1 MFSNGFSITY
11 GHYDA
16 QDLDVKHQVKIQAC
30 CKDAGVQIIQKF
42 VRKDHENKGH
52 DSLVSQ
58 QTDEN
63 AQPRIQTEIHDVIY
77 KMKQKSNFDDIDSND
92 LMTIDLLFGNQNIK
106 ESMISKL
113 ESTAD
118 FVD

>member
-1 MFSNGFSITY
+1 
-11 GHYDA
+11 
-16 QDLDVKHQVKIQAC
+16 
-30 CKDAGVQIIQKF
+30 
-42 VRKDHENKGH
+42 
-52 DSLVSQ
+52 
-58 QTDEN
+58 
-63 AQPRIQTEIHDVIY
+63 
-77 KMKQKSNFDDIDSND
+77 MKQKSNFDDIDSND